1 MSVVLQKNIKA
12 GLALFAVTHNHHA
25 GAHPPGTQPILNVKV
40 PLAGLVGMSAALLA
54 LGAMVSHGFDQAGIG
69 LAGELTW
76 RFASFVFFAA
86 AIAGPVSR
94 LLPFTIF
101 RPLNAL
107 RRQLIWSFCAGY
119 GVFLATLL
127 LPNGL
132 GGVTHDD
139 ATSGMI
145 LFVLFGGSAMAV
157 MAYAA
162 SREAKARFGEK
173 ARRALLCVAA
183 SFFWLTYAL
192 TGLAHISG
200 PHRPDVY
207 YGTSLSLMI
216 LALLLR
222 FADRFVAKFRG
233 TLAVPAL

>member
-1 MSVVLQKNIKA
+1 M
-12 GLALFAVTHNHHA
+12 ALT
-25 GAHPPGTQPILNVKV
+25 
-40 PLAGLVGMSAALLA
+40 
-54 LGAMVSHGFDQAGIG
+54 GFDDAGIRRG
-69 LAGELTW
+69 SELAW
-76 RFASFVFFAA
+76 RFASFVFVAA
-86 AIAGPVSR
+86 SVAGPLAR
-94 LLPFTIF
+94 LVPFF
-101 RPLNAL
+101 KRLNAL
-107 RRQLIWSFCAGY
+107 RRQLIWSFCASY
-119 GVFLATLL
+119 GVFLAALL

-139 ATSGMI
+139 AIAGVV
-145 LFVLFGGSAMAV
+145 FFALFGGSAMVV

-173 ARRALLCVAA
+173 IRRALLCVAA

-192 TGLAHISG
+192 TGLEHISG
-200 PHRPDVY
+200 PHRPDAY

-233 TLAVPAL
+233 TLVIPAL

>member
-1 MSVVLQKNIKA
+1 
-12 GLALFAVTHNHHA
+12 LFAFHHA
-25 GAHPPGTQPILNVKV
+25 GVRHPVQVQPILNVKV
-40 PLAGLVGMSAALLA
+40 PLAGVVGMGAALLA
-54 LGAMVSHGFDQAGIG
+54 LGAMARHGFDQTGIG

-76 RFASFVFFAA
+76 RFASVIFFLA
-86 AIAGPVSR
+86 AIAGPLSR
-94 LLPFTIF
+94 LMPFAIL
-101 RPLNAL
+101 RPLNAS
-107 RRQLIWSFCAGY
+107 RRQLIWSFCASY

-132 GGVTHDD
+132 GGVSHGDL
-139 ATSGMI
+139 TSGMVF
-145 LFVLFGGSAMAV
+145 FVTFGGSAMAV

-162 SREAKARFGEK
+162 SREAKTRFGEK

-200 PHRPDVY
+200 PHRPDTY
-207 YGTSLSLMI
+207 YGASLSLMI

-233 TLAVPAL
+233 TLVIPAL